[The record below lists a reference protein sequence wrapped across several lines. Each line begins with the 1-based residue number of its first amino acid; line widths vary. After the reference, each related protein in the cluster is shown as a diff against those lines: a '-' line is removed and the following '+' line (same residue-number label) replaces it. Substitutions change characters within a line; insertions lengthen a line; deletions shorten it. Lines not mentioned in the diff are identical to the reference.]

1 MTTQA
6 QAANAKTTKIEEAD
20 LESVIGEVKPE
31 KAGTTSKKPGLFNK
45 AKTHVSENRGKYAFA
60 AGCAVGAA
68 AALGYSIWKTGA
80 AAPEASVIIVGDAPA
95 S

>member
-1 MTTQA
+1 MAIQA

-31 KAGTTSKKPGLFNK
+31 KPAAAAGKKPGLFSK
-45 AKTHVSENRGKYAFA
+45 AKAHVSENRGKYSFA
-60 AGCAVGAA
+60 AGCAVGVA
-68 AALGYSIWKTGA
+68 AALGYTIWKTGA
-80 AAPEASVIIVGDAPA
+80 AAPEASVIIVDAPA